1 MARMTRA
8 TLKARGYEPEQID
21 ELIEMH
27 TATTTELKS
36 RISELEADLEA
47 ERTKVSEYD
56 KVKDELKAAKQSLKD
71 TTDKL
76 TAAEKDRDEYKA
88 KSETSAADIEKLK
101 SDYEA
106 KETASKKESALRTE
120 LKNGK
125 YSDEAMTVIFDSK
138 KDYASKI
145 EFGEDGKA
153 TNLADI
159 INEISTAYPQYTP
172 KQKTVGTNP
181 ATPPANGGGHT
192 GISWAEIDKIKDPEQ
207 RQLAMAKNMKSLGI
221 GK

>member
-1 MARMTRA
+1 MNA
-8 TLKARGYEPEQID
+8 LKTQLADVE
-21 ELIEMH
+21 
-27 TATTTELKS
+27 AK
-36 RISELEADLEA
+36 LEAA
-47 ERTKVSEYD
+47 ESKVSEYD
-56 KVKDELKAAKQSLKD
+56 KVKDELKMVKQNLKD

-76 TAAEKDRDEYKA
+76 TAAEKDRDEYKS
-88 KSETSAADIEKLK
+88 KSETTAADIEKLK

-106 KETASKKESALRTE
+106 KETASKKENALRAE

-138 KDYASKI
+138 KDYASKV

-159 INEISTAYPQYTP
+159 LSEITTAYPQYTP
-172 KQKTVGTNP
+172 KQKTTGTNP
-181 ATPPANGGGHT
+181 ATPPANGGGNAGMT
-192 GISWAEIDKIKDPEQ
+192 WDEIDKIKDPEQ
-207 RQLAMAKNMKSLGI
+207 RQLAMAKNMKALGI

>member
-27 TATTTELKS
+27 TATTTELKG

-47 ERTKVSEYD
+47 ANTKVSEYD
-56 KVKDELKAAKQSLKD
+56 KVKDELKTVKQNLKD

-76 TAAEKDRDEYKA
+76 TAAEKDRDDYKS
-88 KSETSAADIEKLK
+88 KSETTAADIEKLK

-106 KETASKKESALRTE
+106 KETASRKENALRTE

-138 KDYASKI
+138 KDYAGKV

-159 INEISTAYPQYTP
+159 LSEITTAYPQYTP
-172 KQKTVGTNP
+172 KQKTTGTNP
-181 ATPPANGGGHT
+181 ATPPANGGGNAGMT
-192 GISWAEIDKIKDPEQ
+192 WDEIDKIKDPEQ
-207 RQLAMAKNMKSLGI
+207 RQLAMAKNMKALGI

>member
-1 MARMTRA
+1 MGFTRQW
-8 TLKARGYEPEQID
+8 LNARGYEKDQQE
-21 ELIEMH
+21 ELIGEHM
-27 TATTTELKS
+27 AVVSALKTQ
-36 RISELEADLEA
+36 IADLETKLETA
-47 ERTKVSEYD
+47 ETKVSEFD

-71 TTDKL
+71 TESKL
-76 TAAEKDRDEYKA
+76 TEAEKDRDEYKS

-106 KETASKKESALRTE
+106 KETASKKEKALRTE

-125 YSDEAMTVIFDSK
+125 YSEEAMTVIFDSK
-138 KDYASKI
+138 KDYASKV
-145 EFGEDGKA
+145 EFGEDGNA

-181 ATPPANGGGHT
+181 ATPPANGGGNT
-192 GISWAEIDKIKDPEQ
+192 GMTWEEIDKIKDPEK

>member
-27 TATTTELKS
+27 TATTTELKG

-47 ERTKVSEYD
+47 ANTKVSEFD

-71 TTDKL
+71 TESKL
-76 TAAEKDRDEYKA
+76 TEAEKDRDEYKS

-106 KETASKKESALRTE
+106 KETASKKEKALRTE

-125 YSDEAMTVIFDSK
+125 YSDEAMSVIFDSK
-138 KDYASKI
+138 KDYASKV

-159 INEISTAYPQYTP
+159 LSEITTAYPQYTP
-172 KQKTVGTNP
+172 KQKTTGTNP
-181 ATPPANGGGHT
+181 ATPPANGGGNT
-192 GISWAEIDKIKDPEQ
+192 GMTWEEIDKIKDPEK
-207 RQLAMAKNMKSLGI
+207 RQLAMAKNMKSLNI
-221 GK
+221 K